1 MKEFFITG
9 GAGFIGIN
17 TINYILKKKIGRII
31 VYDNF
36 SVTNYKKFKKN
47 FSKIKIIKG
56 DILDKKKLFKSLKK
70 NYTIIHLAANSDI
83 SSGYSNPLKDINI
96 NLLGMTNL
104 LESMR
109 LKGNKEI
116 IFTSGSGVYGD
127 TKDSS
132 KVDENF
138 DVSRPISIYGST
150 KLGSESLL
158 SAYSYFYNINTTIL
172 RPCNIVGKY
181 MTHGVIHDLI
191 IKLKKNKKKLYVL
204 GNGDQ
209 LKPYLD
215 VNDLVKAFFLKHKK
229 KGNFICFNIS
239 NSSRTSVK
247 KIAKKIV
254 NYSINKKVKIIYSK
268 SKTGWIGDV
277 PKIKIKFDKI
287 KKFGWKPTLSSDSA
301 VDNAIKNFFED
312 LNHFK

>member
-1 MKEFFITG
+1 VKEFFITG

-70 NYTIIHLAANSDI
+70 NYTVIHLAANSDI

-172 RPCNIVGKY
+172 RPCNIVG
-181 MTHGVIHDLI
+181 
-191 IKLKKNKKKLYVL
+191 
-204 GNGDQ
+204 
-209 LKPYLD
+209 
-215 VNDLVKAFFLKHKK
+215 
-229 KGNFICFNIS
+229 
-239 NSSRTSVK
+239 
-247 KIAKKIV
+247 
-254 NYSINKKVKIIYSK
+254 
-268 SKTGWIGDV
+268 
-277 PKIKIKFDKI
+277 
-287 KKFGWKPTLSSDSA
+287 
-301 VDNAIKNFFED
+301 
-312 LNHFK
+312 